1 MPSPALLPSQL
12 LGIALVGLWLAAL
25 AAAALAVRRTWPEQR
40 EWSRKLV
47 HIGTGAVVPIAWAT
61 GIDRGIAL
69 PAAATITLLAA
80 LNHRLRVLPAIE
92 DVGRHSYGTVAYG
105 AAITALLALFWPAH
119 PAAVTAGVVVL
130 ALGDGTAGLIGPL
143 WPSPSWTLW
152 GHRKSLLGTG
162 AMAAVSLVALLVLW
176 GLLVAG
182 GWASGVPIP
191 VPSPAALVLIVAV
204 GVALEQVALLGLD
217 NLTVPLAVGVLWY
230 LLARPT

>member
-1 MPSPALLPSQL
+1 MPSPVPLQSQL
-12 LGIALVGLWLAAL
+12 PGIALVGLWLAAL
-25 AAAALAVRRTWPEQR
+25 AAGALAVRRRWPEQR

-61 GIDRGIAL
+61 GIERGIAL

-92 DVGRHSYGTVAYG
+92 DVGRHSYGTIAYG
-105 AAITALLALFWPAH
+105 AAITGLLALFWPTQA
-119 PAAVTAGVVVL
+119 AAVTAGVLVL
-130 ALGDGTAGLIGPL
+130 ALGDGTAGLVGPL

-162 AMAAVSLVALLVLW
+162 AMAAVSLLALLALR
-176 GLLVAG
+176 GLLLAG
-182 GWASGVPIP
+182 GWAGAAPMAVPG
-191 VPSPAALVLIVAV
+191 PAALVLIVAV

-217 NLTVPLAVGVLWY
+217 NLTVPLGVGLLWH
-230 LLARPT
+230 LLAHQG